1 MWHLNP
7 NRDLRNSC
15 YLSRDNNDCHH
26 HRETVLK
33 RDGTGV
39 VTASDCS
46 ASSGTWISPYDNEKW
61 TAASD
66 VDIDHMVPLANA
78 WIVSPEPSNHGGA
91 RVVYD
96 R

>member
-1 MWHLNP
+1 MSGK
-7 NRDLRNSC
+7 D
-15 YLSRDNNDCHH
+15 DNGYHH

-33 RDGTGV
+33 RDGTGI

-46 ASSGTWISPYDNEKW
+46 ATSGTWISPYDNEKW

-78 WIVSPEPSNHGGA
+78 WIVSLQPCTLRGA
-91 RVVYD
+91 SAVD
-96 R
+96 EH